1 MTIRTIDITP
11 SWREVAQII
20 EIGLTCGTSEGQK
33 MARDELAHMAIMLD
47 KIAAEMK
54 GKIDVTNSPGI

>member
-1 MTIRTIDITP
+1 MTIRTINITP
-11 SWREVAQII
+11 TWHEVAQII

-33 MARDELAHMAIMLD
+33 MARDELNHMAMMLD

-54 GKIDVTNSPGI
+54 GRIDVTNRPG